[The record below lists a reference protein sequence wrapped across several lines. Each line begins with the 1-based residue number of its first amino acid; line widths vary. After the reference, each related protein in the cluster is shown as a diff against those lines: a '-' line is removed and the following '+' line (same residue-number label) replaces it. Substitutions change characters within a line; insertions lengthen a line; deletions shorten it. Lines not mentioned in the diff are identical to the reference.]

1 MLSKEADMRDAL
13 LIAGTIA
20 AATKQTRVYS
30 ADVLDLGVAKQNI
43 GYTDAAAKF
52 QLGEAV
58 ASGDTYKFEVYES
71 ADNSTFTLAVDSGA
85 AITTGSAGDIITVP
99 LPKTIKRYV
108 KLAVYPDS
116 SGTLDAQDIDSWID
130 FKFD

>member
-1 MLSKEADMRDAL
+1 MRDAL

-30 ADVLDLGVAKQNI
+30 VDVLDLGEAQNI

-52 QLGEAV
+52 MLGEDV
-58 ASGDTYKFEVYES
+58 ATGDTYTFEVYDS
-71 ADNSTFTLAVDSGA
+71 ADNSTFALAVDSGA

-99 LPKTIKRYV
+99 LPQTIQRYV

-116 SGTLDAQDIDSWID
+116 SGTLNAQDIESWID

>member
-1 MLSKEADMRDAL
+1 MRDGL

-20 AATKQTRVYS
+20 AATKATRVYS
-30 ADVLDLGVAKQNI
+30 ANTLDLGAASNI
-43 GYTDAAAKF
+43 GYTDAIAKF
-52 QLGEAV
+52 QLGEDV
-58 ASGDTYKFEVYES
+58 ASGDTYKFEVYDS
-71 ADNSTFTLAVDSGA
+71 ADNSTFALATDSGT
-85 AITTGSAGDIITVP
+85 AITTGSAGDIISVP

-130 FKFD
+130 FAFD

>member
-1 MLSKEADMRDAL
+1 MRDAL

-30 ADVLDLGVAKQNI
+30 ADVLDLGAPSNI

-52 QLGEAV
+52 QLGEDV

-99 LPKTIKRYV
+99 LPKTIKRYI

-116 SGTLDAQDIDSWID
+116 SGTLNAQDIDSWID